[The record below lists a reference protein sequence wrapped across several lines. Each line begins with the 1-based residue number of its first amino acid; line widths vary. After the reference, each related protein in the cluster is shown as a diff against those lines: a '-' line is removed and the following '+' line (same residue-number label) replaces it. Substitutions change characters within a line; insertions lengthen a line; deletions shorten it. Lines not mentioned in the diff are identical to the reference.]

1 MKILLADDDPLT
13 LEALAACVERE
24 GFHSLRASDGM
35 EALALWKSENPDIV
49 CLDIMMPNC
58 NGYEVCKEI
67 RKSDVDVPILF
78 LSAKNEE
85 ADVVVGLDLG
95 ADDFIRKP
103 FSRGEVMARIR
114 ATLRRSSAVKNETQ
128 FEMLDIEVFPLQLL
142 ARRGEERIDLTPRE
156 VNMLM
161 LLHRCKGGVVSRDQF
176 LDHCWGV
183 DYFPDSRTLDQH
195 ILMLRKKI
203 EREPGTP
210 EIIQTVRGIGYR
222 SPWGNLVR

>member
-24 GFHSLRASDGM
+24 GFQSLRANDGV
-35 EALALWKSENPDIV
+35 EALALWRSESPDIV

-67 RKSDVDVPILF
+67 RESDADVPILF

-161 LLHRCKGGVVSRDQF
+161 LLYRCKGDVVSRDQF

-203 EREPGTP
+203 EREPGSP
-210 EIIQTVRGIGYR
+210 EIIQTVRGVGYR
-222 SPWGNLVR
+222 CPLG